1 MFNTIDSSVKEKIEQ
16 APPGSIFFSDSFL
29 ELGSARAVAK
39 TLERLTNKSKLQRL
53 APGIY
58 VKPEMDPFI
67 GPVSPGMDAI
77 AHAIAK
83 RDKARIVPTGE
94 YARNRLGLSTQ
105 LPMNLVYLTD
115 GAARKVKIGKRTIT
129 FKKATPKNV
138 AAVGPISR
146 LVIQALRSIG
156 QENLTENEKVKV
168 IMSLQKETLENI
180 QHDIL
185 LAPEW
190 IRKIMRPVIHQMQKD
205 ESSNSGM
212 A

>member
-58 VKPEMDPFI
+58 IKPEMDPFI

-94 YARNRLGLSTQ
+94 YALNRLGLSTQ

-115 GAARKVKIGKRTIT
+115 GAARKVKIGKRSIT

-138 AAVGPISR
+138 AAIGPISR

-156 QENLTENEKVKV
+156 QKNLTENEQAKIIKA
-168 IMSLQKETLENI
+168 LQKETLENI

-205 ESSNSGM
+205 EKSNSGM